1 MTLRELFFDIGS
13 WLLDTAHIVFRSH
26 DFLDLTIGQAIFI
39 LMIVAMFV
47 IFVYQIAREVYLAC
61 MKGGQE
67 REVASG
73 GVIVF
78 VLLLILTFGIGII
91 YHVARDEF
99 GSIPFIIWFYMI
111 AVMYGLYRISRW
123 CYSMIRQRKK
133 SQS

>member
-67 REVASG
+67 REVE
-73 GVIVF
+73 
-78 VLLLILTFGIGII
+78 IGRA
-91 YHVARDEF
+91 HV
-99 GSIPFIIWFYMI
+99 
-111 AVMYGLYRISRW
+111 
-123 CYSMIRQRKK
+123 
-133 SQS
+133 